1 MWRWNYFLYPNQHL
15 LLDRLLYTFLNDN
28 NRTKNPYNWVLIKTS
43 SPSKWSA
50 DKTLHQQFIT
60 AHIGRRAAKVT
71 PRIYYFTETTNGF
84 HTLPRYMYLHIC
96 GVVLNCMN
104 WYLLAVTMETA
115 WDLLE
120 PLDIALLYE
129 QLEAKK
135 KGVMEADLLYQ
146 HE

>member
-1 MWRWNYFLYPNQHL
+1 
-15 LLDRLLYTFLNDN
+15 
-28 NRTKNPYNWVLIKTS
+28 
-43 SPSKWSA
+43 
-50 DKTLHQQFIT
+50 
-60 AHIGRRAAKVT
+60 
-71 PRIYYFTETTNGF
+71 
-84 HTLPRYMYLHIC
+84 
-96 GVVLNCMN
+96 MN